1 MKEFL
6 TVKRN
11 SIPPTGGGGGGG
23 GEDSQMKGVGVL

>member
-11 SIPPTGGGGGGG
+11 SIPPTGGGGGG
-23 GEDSQMKGVGVL
+23 EDSQMKGVGVL

>member
-11 SIPPTGGGGGGG
+11 SISPTGGGGG

>member
-11 SIPPTGGGGGGG
+11 SIPPTGEGG